1 MSLAQLE
8 ALAAGLPVVATDV
21 GGAPEIA
28 ARSDRFFL
36 LPPDADSGVFA
47 GVLARLAS
55 APPPRVPALPKAFTR
70 ERMTARAQLLYRGV
84 LVGAARQRSTRGTV
98 WLITNN
104 FSTGGA
110 QSSARR
116 FLTGLAARGHLVRA
130 ATIEESPQRPSPGR
144 RALQNTGIGVTAIMP
159 GPNPEALVAELLD
172 AMTADPPHAI
182 VFWNLITPVKV
193 LLADALAS
201 VPIFDVSPGEMYF
214 QSLDRFFSAVPP
226 GLPVLDSRAYGRRL
240 TGVVVKYANEAAR
253 AREAL
258 GAPVHII
265 PNGIPLQPRR
275 EGSGGKR
282 LIIGSAARI
291 SPDKRLDQL
300 LDAVRIADPKLPPY
314 ELRIAGGPDSQS
326 ANHFKELRRLGRGLP
341 VKWLGH
347 LDDPAEFLAQTDI
360 FAMIS
365 EPAGCPNA
373 SLEAMAQGLPIIA
386 TEHGG
391 AA

>member
-1 MSLAQLE
+1 
-8 ALAAGLPVVATDV
+8 
-21 GGAPEIA
+21 
-28 ARSDRFFL
+28 
-36 LPPDADSGVFA
+36 
-47 GVLARLAS
+47 
-55 APPPRVPALPKAFTR
+55 
-70 ERMTARAQLLYRGV
+70 
-84 LVGAARQRSTRGTV
+84 
-98 WLITNN
+98 
-104 FSTGGA
+104 
-110 QSSARR
+110 
-116 FLTGLAARGHLVRA
+116 
-130 ATIEESPQRPSPGR
+130 
-144 RALQNTGIGVTAIMP
+144 
-159 GPNPEALVAELLD
+159 
-172 AMTADPPHAI
+172 MTADPPHTI

-193 LLADALAS
+193 LLADALVS

-240 TGVVVKYANEAAR
+240 TGVVVKYAGEAAR

-265 PNGIPLQPRR
+265 PNGVPLPPRR
-275 EGSGGKR
+275 ESSAAKR

-300 LDAVRIADPKLPPY
+300 LEAVRIAAPKLPPF
-314 ELRIAGGPDSQS
+314 ELRIAGGPDSRS
-326 ANHFKELRRLGRGLP
+326 ANHSKELRRLARGLP

-386 TEHGG
+386 TDHGG
-391 AA
+391 AAEQVVDGVNGRLVPRGDIQAFADALLELASNAALRMEMGVASRERAASQFGMQRMLDAYSKLLGLLRSTETGVEFQSSWDAGVPLIRAAGTHTEVTTAETGAAQNAGAR